1 MQFVKTVIILN
12 PHPHPPKKRNSKTVA
27 IKIYTN
33 KMQFKT
39 RKNDKWIYPNADTT
53 QRNYTPLNRILGA
66 ITGNESFNTATLRF
80 PYPGKWYE

>member
-39 RKNDKWIYPNADTT
+39 RKNDK
-53 QRNYTPLNRILGA
+53 
-66 ITGNESFNTATLRF
+66 
-80 PYPGKWYE
+80 